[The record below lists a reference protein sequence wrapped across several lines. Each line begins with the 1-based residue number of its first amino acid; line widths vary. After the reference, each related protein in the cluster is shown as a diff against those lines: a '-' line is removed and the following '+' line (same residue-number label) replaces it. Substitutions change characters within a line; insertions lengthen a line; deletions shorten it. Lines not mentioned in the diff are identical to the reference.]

1 MIGVTS
7 IAAVEDQMVVTFRNI
22 DGQSQFLEEVF
33 LEIAKVDVNLDMI
46 SLTTSED
53 ATCSFSFT
61 TSNRYYVQVGEVLGA
76 IRRDFPEI
84 KFSISDGY
92 AKLVAEGEEMQFC
105 PGVAAAVIAAVKQ
118 SGASIAMITT
128 SETDISLL
136 LPAGNLSAAKAALEG

>member
-7 IAAVEDQMVVTFRNI
+7 NAAVEDQMVVTFRNI

-61 TSNRYYVQVGEVLGA
+61 TSNRYYVKVVEVLGA

-118 SGASIAMITT
+118 SGRLHRHDHHIR
-128 SETDISLL
+128 DRHLLL